1 MIHRSPHWVL
11 SPSAPYE
18 RVGDVPNVVFPC
30 GALVGGD
37 GTLTLYYGA
46 ADTCVAAATA
56 ILDDVISYLV
66 TCPPDGS

>member
-18 RVGDVPNVVFPC
+18 RVGRRAQRGVPVRR
-30 GALVGGD
+30 LVGDD
-37 GTLTLYYGA
+37 GILTLYYGA

-56 ILDDVISYLV
+56 ILDDVITYLV